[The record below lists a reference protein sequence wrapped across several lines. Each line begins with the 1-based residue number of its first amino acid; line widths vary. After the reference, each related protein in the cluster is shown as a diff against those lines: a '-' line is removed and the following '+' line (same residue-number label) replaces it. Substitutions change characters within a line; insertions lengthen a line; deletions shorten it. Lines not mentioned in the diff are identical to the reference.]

1 MQYNFV
7 YFIDRSVMLW
17 STKEFGKKDHKYE
30 FYLISLVYIL
40 SVGNKYMTV
49 SIKISYSWKLI

>member
-17 STKEFGKKDHKYE
+17 STKEFGQKDHKYE

-49 SIKISYSWKLI
+49 SIKISYS